1 MGHGVT
7 KMVCPRLTLTVLT
20 VLTVLCIGATDYAQS
35 PKIKIPPEIAAYG
48 VTLLSASN
56 PLASEFVHSLL
67 GAEAAAFA
75 PVLPYGAVIVN
86 NGEHRLLQT
95 SVGFKWRDP
104 ARIVPNPALYIS
116 LTAFSRAVP
125 TQVKPGDSKLVFPSR
140 ELNYWVGRKAY
151 DPGNAAPVSTVMEA
165 INKVAQDFAPRA
177 STFNLE
183 LDSVTVEHVG
193 LVGPDVVGRR
203 NHDTAELLRGEL
215 P

>member
-1 MGHGVT
+1 MIGTALADSVT
-7 KMVCPRLTLTVLT
+7 AL
-20 VLTVLCIGATDYAQS
+20 AQA

-48 VTLLSASN
+48 VTLLSASD

-67 GAEAAAFA
+67 GADAVSFA
-75 PVLPYGAVIVN
+75 PVLPYAAVVVN

-104 ARIVPNPALYIS
+104 SRIVPNPAIYIS
-116 LTAFSRAVP
+116 LVAFSRALP
-125 TQVKPGDSKLVFPSR
+125 TQVRPGDSKLTLPSR
-140 ELNYWVGRKAY
+140 ELNSWVGRKAY

-193 LVGPDVVGRR
+193 LIGPDVVGRR
-203 NHDTAELLRGEL
+203 HHDTAQLLQGEL

>member
-1 MGHGVT
+1 ML
-7 KMVCPRLTLTVLT
+7 LTILRV
-20 VLTVLCIGATDYAQS
+20 GATAYAQA

-48 VTLLSASN
+48 VTLLSATD
-56 PLASEFVHSLL
+56 PLASEFVHRLL
-67 GAEAAAFA
+67 GADADALA
-75 PVLPYGAVIVN
+75 PVLPYAAVVVN
-86 NGEHRLLQT
+86 NGDHRLLQT

-104 ARIVPNPALYIS
+104 ARIVPNPAIYIS

-125 TQVKPGDSKLVFPSR
+125 TQVKPGDSKLIFPSR
-140 ELNYWVGRKAY
+140 ELNFWVGRKAY
-151 DPGNAAPVSTVMEA
+151 DPGNAAPVSTVSEA
-165 INKVAQDFAPRA
+165 INKVAQDFAPRV

-203 NHDTAELLRGEL
+203 SHDTAQLLQGEL